1 MGQCSNY
8 CWPWHLRHF
17 WISDIFEKCWPPTP
31 HPPIGYPAR
40 QTSEMA
46 YLHQKRPNFIQNG
59 LNQSRSPWED
69 IKKGIFAWENT
80 KKWVFSFFLDCV
92 SFDNYWGLKTDS
104 FFARSIIALL
114 SFLQIAKLQQCN
126 TNIFKYSNIW
136 YRILDIRIWILN
148 FLVTNIFDIRIRPI
162 C

>member
-1 MGQCSNY
+1 MDKFSWFFRELRYELFGKHQYSLGEASLKKTVN
-8 CWPWHLRHF
+8 LGTMFQLLLTLTFETFLNFRHF
-17 WISDIFEKCWPPTP
+17 WKMLTPTP

-80 KKWVFSFFLDCV
+80 KKWVFSFFWIVYL
-92 SFDNYWGLKTDS
+92 LT
-104 FFARSIIALL
+104 IIEDWKLTPFLHALL
-114 SFLQIAKLQQCN
+114 LHYFHF
-126 TNIFKYSNIW
+126 FK
-136 YRILDIRIWILN
+136 
-148 FLVTNIFDIRIRPI
+148 
-162 C
+162 